1 MFTLV
6 YLLLSLRQN
15 AASRPSLTAAND
27 VAAQPVVAH
36 AA

>member
-15 AASRPSLTAAND
+15 AAGRQVPAAAND
-27 VAAQPVVAH
+27 VAAQPVAH

>member
-6 YLLLSLRQN
+6 YLLLSMRSKTMVD
-15 AASRPSLTAAND
+15 APSAAND
-27 VAAQPVVAH
+27 AEARQVAR

>member
-15 AASRPSLTAAND
+15 AAGRQSPAAND
-27 VAAQPVVAH
+27 VATQPVAH